1 MENENELTNEKMEEE
16 EEMEVTPETM
26 EEAQDSAIEILNSLS
41 SQDPRIDFIA
51 LMIAKEAYK
60 AATPFPTK
68 QLRRFD
74 RKIHQE
80 FMGGPIDEWE
90 EMVADPELA
99 EAVAQYA
106 SELGLTD
113 LLR

>member
-1 MENENELTNEKMEEE
+1 MENENELTNEEGE

-60 AATPFPTK
+60 AATLFPTK

-80 FMGGPIDEWE
+80 FMGGPIDFWE
-90 EMVADPELA
+90 EMVADPEVTDA
-99 EAVAQYA
+99 IAQYA
-106 SELGLTD
+106 SELDLTD